1 MWLIS
6 RLSIVTIALFLLSVG
21 LSAVVPVGEL
31 AKAADLVVLART
43 SSVTFNADG
52 SAVFSLIV
60 ESELKGI
67 APAARVQATLP
78 WSRRMLPADS
88 STARSLMDGTRQ
100 LWFLR
105 ASADGQFT
113 VIPAM
118 RSDWSESD
126 SAIRVDPLW
135 TREISQPLESQLLDA
150 TLGAFETAPSPAPI
164 QATRLILSAHEA
176 PLELTLQLSRRI
188 LQNPRSIDSE
198 VLGVSIALCKSSS
211 FGLLQLKER
220 LPRIQHSSLF
230 PFIKNTLGD
239 YYKPKDAEEVRLLG
253 EIAAM
258 QDDVSL
264 GLDLAIA
271 RVLSILSRTQ
281 ARIAVPGLVLLL
293 DSEDPQARASAV
305 HALHI
310 FAALAGPNGEVQ
322 FTGRS
327 HPHPF
332 STDETRLHSGNRKSV
347 PLEASVAFW
356 KSWWETHRHSFSTI

>member
-1 MWLIS
+1 M
-6 RLSIVTIALFLLSVG
+6 IVLFVLCLG

-31 AKAADLVVLART
+31 AKDADLVVVART
-43 SSVTFNADG
+43 SGVTYNADG
-52 SAVFSLIV
+52 SAVFSLMV

-67 APAARVQATLP
+67 APAARFQATLP
-78 WSRRMLPADS
+78 WSKRMLPADS
-88 STARSLMDGTRQ
+88 LTAKSLVDGARQ

-126 SAIRVDPLW
+126 SSIKVDPLW
-135 TREISQPLESQLLDA
+135 TRQIGQSLEWQLLDA
-150 TLGAFETAPSPAPI
+150 TLGAFEAAPSPAPI
-164 QATRLILSAHEA
+164 GAMRLILSAYEA
-176 PLELTLQLSRRI
+176 PAELALQLSRRI

-198 VLGVSIALCKSSS
+198 VLGVSIALCKSSP
-211 FGLLQLKER
+211 FGLIQLKER
-220 LPRIQHSSLF
+220 LPRIQNSPLF

-239 YYKPKDAEEVRLLG
+239 YYQPREAAEVRLLG
-253 EIAAM
+253 EIALM
-258 QDDVSL
+258 QDDTSL

-271 RVLSILSRTQ
+271 RVLSILSRNQ

-293 DSEDPQARASAV
+293 DSEDPQARASAA
-305 HALHI
+305 HALHM
-310 FAALAGPNGEVQ
+310 FAALAGPNGEAQ

-332 STDETRLHSGNRKSV
+332 LTDETRLHSGNRKSI

-356 KSWWETHRHSFSTI
+356 KSWWEKYKSYFSTI